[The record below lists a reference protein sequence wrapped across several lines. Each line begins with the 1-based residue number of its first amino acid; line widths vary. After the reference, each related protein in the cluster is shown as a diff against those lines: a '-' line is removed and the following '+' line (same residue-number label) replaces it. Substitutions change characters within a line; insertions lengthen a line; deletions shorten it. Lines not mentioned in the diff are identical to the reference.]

1 VDITLAGFTKECSD
15 LIGATFPEG
24 SAYTPSSEGYVS
36 WTPRTRESQFLD
48 IVETMHQR
56 DEATPSSGPQ
66 AVSAQG
72 TLGDDLNGA
81 MPANAQRDRLLVK
94 SSGRILL
101 IRADEVDW
109 VEAQGDYVCLHV
121 QGKKHLARQK
131 ISRLDRELPPHL
143 FLRIH
148 RSTIVNL
155 DRVKELQPLF
165 YGEYAVILQDGTRLT
180 MSRSFRERAF
190 QRLIPVG

>member
-1 VDITLAGFTKECSD
+1 MRTNQFLNISDAMPQRDAALATSSPPSPRDIERAQ
-15 LIGATFPEG
+15 PEG
-24 SAYTPSSEGYVS
+24 MMPV
-36 WTPRTRESQFLD
+36 
-48 IVETMHQR
+48 
-56 DEATPSSGPQ
+56 
-66 AVSAQG
+66 G
-72 TLGDDLNGA
+72 TH
-81 MPANAQRDRLLVK
+81 RDRLLVK
-94 SSGRILL
+94 SNGRILL

-121 QGKKHLARQK
+121 QGKKHLARQR
-131 ISRLDRELPPHL
+131 ISSLDRQLPSHT

-190 QRLIPVG
+190 QRLIAIG

>member
-1 VDITLAGFTKECSD
+1 M
-15 LIGATFPEG
+15 
-24 SAYTPSSEGYVS
+24 
-36 WTPRTRESQFLD
+36 REPQFLG
-48 IVETMHQR
+48 IAETMRQR
-56 DEATPSSGPQ
+56 DEATPSSGSQ
-66 AVSAQG
+66 ALSPPG
-72 TLGDDLNGA
+72 SIGDDLNES
-81 MPANAQRDRLLVK
+81 MPAHAQRDRLLVK

-131 ISRLDRELPPHL
+131 ISRLDRELPSHM

-155 DRVKELQPLF
+155 DRIKELQPLF

>member
-1 VDITLAGFTKECSD
+1 MTA
-15 LIGATFPEG
+15 
-24 SAYTPSSEGYVS
+24 
-36 WTPRTRESQFLD
+36 
-48 IVETMHQR
+48 H
-56 DEATPSSGPQ
+56 
-66 AVSAQG
+66 
-72 TLGDDLNGA
+72 
-81 MPANAQRDRLLVK
+81 AQRDRLLVK
-94 SSGRILL
+94 SNGRILL
-101 IRADEVDW
+101 IRAEEVDW

-131 ISRLDRELPPHL
+131 ISSLDQQLPSRM

-190 QRLIPVG
+190 ERLIPVG